1 MILEEINQ
9 LIFNITSSPLFLV
22 VKFIL
27 LTISLFFIVIIVF
40 VLITTTWLKR
50 LVIWDLKEFMTFRHY
65 GLPRL
70 EKKWAKIKERL
81 EVGTEAEAK
90 LAIIEAEDIFDDIL
104 KRESFLGQ
112 TFDERLSK
120 LNTNIL
126 SNLEEIREVHKVR
139 SSIIHDPS
147 YRLDIKEAERVLDVY
162 EDALVEL
169 EAL

>member
-1 MILEEINQ
+1 MILDTLNQ
-9 LIFNITSSPLFLV
+9 FVLDVTSSPVFLV
-22 VKFIL
+22 VKFL
-27 LTISLFFIVIIVF
+27 FLAVSLFFIVVIVF
-40 VLITTTWLKR
+40 VLITTTWFKR

-70 EKKWAKIKERL
+70 EKKWARIKERL
-81 EVGTEAEAK
+81 EVGTEPEAK
-90 LAIIEAEDIFDDIL
+90 LAIIEAEALFDDIL
-104 KRESFLGQ
+104 KREGFLGQ
-112 TFDERLSK
+112 TFDERLEK

-139 SSIIHDPS
+139 SNIIHDPS

-162 EDALVEL
+162 EDALGEL

>member
-9 LIFNITSSPLFLV
+9 LILNITSSPLFLV
-22 VKFIL
+22 IKFIFL
-27 LTISLFFIVIIVF
+27 SVSLFFIVMIVF
-40 VLITTTWLKR
+40 ILITTTWLKR

-65 GLPRL
+65 GLPRI

-81 EVGTEAEAK
+81 EVGTESEVK
-90 LAIIEAEDIFDDIL
+90 LAIIEAEDLFDDIL
-104 KRESFLGQ
+104 KREAFLGQ

-126 SNLEEIREVHKVR
+126 SNLEEVREVHKIR
-139 SSIIHDPS
+139 SNIIHDPS